1 MQKIHDT
8 SHQQMESSVVARMKQ
23 ENEMLQNE
31 RNGLARKL
39 ESLSKETS
47 GNLKEEFVAR
57 EKKINSLLED
67 NQNLI
72 NENSKLRKTVQN
84 IKAYNSAK
92 QDEETIQ
99 MLGDENKKLKKIN
112 GQLLDE
118 IKNLKIQIEIKGDNL
133 YNSRVIE
140 LQTELDF
147 IKHTKNSSTEAE
159 TKKLLTQI
167 NEINKVNAKLKQEN
181 QDHQAKL
188 DNQAV
193 IIERLMNENQGN
205 PSKESSNPSTSSKEK
220 SYSERCN
227 GTNIEQLEKYKKKV
241 K

>member
-72 NENSKLRKTVQN
+72 NENSKLRKTV
-84 IKAYNSAK
+84 
-92 QDEETIQ
+92 
-99 MLGDENKKLKKIN
+99 
-112 GQLLDE
+112 
-118 IKNLKIQIEIKGDNL
+118 
-133 YNSRVIE
+133 
-140 LQTELDF
+140 
-147 IKHTKNSSTEAE
+147 
-159 TKKLLTQI
+159 
-167 NEINKVNAKLKQEN
+167 
-181 QDHQAKL
+181 
-188 DNQAV
+188 
-193 IIERLMNENQGN
+193 
-205 PSKESSNPSTSSKEK
+205 
-220 SYSERCN
+220 
-227 GTNIEQLEKYKKKV
+227 
-241 K
+241 